1 VSAFDVA
8 HSFALIFYYDNL
20 YVQRSVQTLL
30 YDSGSFLTSM
40 GGNLG
45 LTVGF
50 SCLSVGFAVVAMT
63 NKWLKRLKK
72 AEVGS

>member
-1 VSAFDVA
+1 
-8 HSFALIFYYDNL
+8 
-20 YVQRSVQTLL
+20 L